1 MKKIRHE
8 DEPEKENSER
18 WLLTYSDLIT
28 LLLALFI
35 ILYTMST
42 IDMVKLQ
49 KLSNALNEA
58 FNGNQAFNGTLET
71 PTPESISDY
80 KEGSEEEIQA
90 ALAAAETALEETGSV
105 DEIYTELKNYIQENG
120 LGDKVELQNTNTYI
134 RISLKDMFLFVPDS
148 SVMLNQSK
156 PVLTKIETVLAKLY
170 QKIDHITISGHTADP
185 ANDGEES
192 SAIAWQLSTQRAVTV
207 LNYLV
212 EKGLPQYR
220 LSIAGYSHFDPI
232 ATNETEEGRAK
243 NRRVE
248 ITIFKNIPLDTTN
261 TAPTT
266 SDDLEKTESK
276 TTTTDKTTENK
287 TNKYKITEST
297 KTSSD

>member
-90 ALAAAETALEETGSV
+90 
-105 DEIYTELKNYIQENG
+105 
-120 LGDKVELQNTNTYI
+120 
-134 RISLKDMFLFVPDS
+134 
-148 SVMLNQSK
+148 
-156 PVLTKIETVLAKLY
+156 
-170 QKIDHITISGHTADP
+170 
-185 ANDGEES
+185 
-192 SAIAWQLSTQRAVTV
+192 
-207 LNYLV
+207 
-212 EKGLPQYR
+212 
-220 LSIAGYSHFDPI
+220 
-232 ATNETEEGRAK
+232 
-243 NRRVE
+243 
-248 ITIFKNIPLDTTN
+248 
-261 TAPTT
+261 
-266 SDDLEKTESK
+266 
-276 TTTTDKTTENK
+276 
-287 TNKYKITEST
+287 
-297 KTSSD
+297 